1 MGTTDRNQLRQR
13 LRLQL
18 QLKLNPMHIR
28 VARNHQLDNA
38 IASVPKHGYAWA
50 SSVQSKDLLPAL
62 DYELLD
68 SRRRE
73 SEGFV
78 QESRPNKVLSLPA
91 RNQALKKYEALVL
104 DCEMVEFKDH
114 ISDLVRISVVDFL
127 TGETVLNAFVQ
138 PTGHVRD

>member
-1 MGTTDRNQLRQR
+1 
-13 LRLQL
+13 
-18 QLKLNPMHIR
+18 
-28 VARNHQLDNA
+28 LDNA

-138 PTGHVRD
+138 PTGHVRDWPSRFSGVTPGVLRAARADRSNTVLMGWPEA